1 MNKLASILFLQKM
14 DLPTIN
20 PRIIKESSE
29 KGIRKAVDSFYYSN
43 NLGWVLRCGEWPDE
57 NAKIER
63 NLPWGKASDKEDLV
77 KRIMEMQKETSGKY
91 FVFCHEAFDLI
102 RGGVMLIEGNN
113 VVIEAAHGNDGE
125 LSAMFRGYRS
135 PEQSIIF
142 NPGMLSYK
150 KSGKEVLTVN
160 DLYDMRSVERRLDWK
175 ELNAV
180 SDPVLIEFSRLR
192 DESLYVHDLSIA

>member
-29 KGIRKAVDSFYYSN
+29 KGIRKAVDSFYYN
-43 NLGWVLRCGEWPDE
+43 NSLGWVMRCGEWPDE

-77 KRIMEMQKETSGKY
+77 KRIMEMQKEVSGKY

-113 VVIEAAHGNDGE
+113 VIIEAAHGNDRE

-160 DLYDMRSVERRLDWK
+160 DLYEMRSVERRLDWK

>member
-20 PRIIKESSE
+20 PRIIKENSE
-29 KGIRKAVDSFYYSN
+29 KGIRKAVDSFYYKN

-77 KRIMEMQKETSGKY
+77 KRIMEMQKEVSGKY

-113 VVIEAAHGNDGE
+113 VIIEAAHGNDRE

-150 KSGKEVLTVN
+150 ASGKDVMTIK
-160 DLYDMRSVERRLDWK
+160 DLYEMRSVERRLDWK

-180 SDPVLIEFSRLR
+180 TDPVLIEFSRLR